1 MNNLKAVGVHYIS
14 NRMINQNDAV
24 MFDIDDTL
32 IFTNG
37 RLNIPMVELLYV
49 ANDMGYKIVIIT
61 ARVGTDPVIKF
72 TINQLKEYNIMYDY
86 LGFTS
91 AETKIDMKEQLPFNF
106 ILSVGDMPTDLTGST
121 HWLNISTFS
130 HNWDSSHRLSWAH
143 RPTVF
148 VTGNRSSCSIYTCCM
163 WRIRRLLP
171 PLFESDTLSASPC
184 AHYPLLSSRKHP
196 LVEVVQV
203 S

>member
-49 ANDMGYKIVIIT
+49 AIDMGYKIVIIT

-130 HNWDSSHRLSWAH
+130 HN
-143 RPTVF
+143 
-148 VTGNRSSCSIYTCCM
+148 
-163 WRIRRLLP
+163 
-171 PLFESDTLSASPC
+171 
-184 AHYPLLSSRKHP
+184 
-196 LVEVVQV
+196 
-203 S
+203 